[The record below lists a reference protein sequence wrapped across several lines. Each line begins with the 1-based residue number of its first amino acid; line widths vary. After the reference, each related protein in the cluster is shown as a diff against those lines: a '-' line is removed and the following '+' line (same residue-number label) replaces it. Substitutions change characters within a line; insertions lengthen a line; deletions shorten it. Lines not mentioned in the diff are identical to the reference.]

1 MNKKILIFLSFLMF
15 QVTTIPTFAAIGDW
29 KAYLAYH
36 DVQEIEQAGNL
47 LFIKASNDL
56 YVYNQNDQ
64 SIQTFSKADYLNDCK
79 IQRIAY
85 NKTAK
90 RLLIIYSNFNI
101 DLMNVSNFEVT
112 NLSDYYTASTT
123 GDKTIND
130 IYMYGKYAYVSN
142 GFGIVKL
149 NMTDIEITDTY
160 NLGFPVNW
168 CEIEGNTIYAYSSA
182 KGKYS
187 ASLSSNLLDKNN
199 WKKVGNYIAKAQE
212 DKSELKQL
220 VSTLNPGGPKY
231 NYFGFLKY
239 ANNQLYTC
247 NGNVGGQKDACIQIL
262 GKDNWN
268 IYQDDNISNITGVGY
283 KDLVCIDY
291 DPLDIKHV
299 FAGGRNGLY
308 EFYDGKFVKHYN
320 HTNSLIEIVGGLQN
334 NAEYELVQGI
344 KYDASGN
351 LWLLNSEA
359 PNSSLIEYSKDQ
371 EWISRSKSELMK
383 YESYGVKN
391 KSLATLQSM
400 MIDSRGLLWFVNNHW
415 ANPSFFCYQF
425 PTNNTD
431 DGVIKAFTSI
441 TNQDGTTI
449 SNIFGI
455 SCIAED
461 KNKNLWIGTNQGPFL
476 LESNQITADSPVF
489 TQVKVPRNDG
499 TNYADYLLTGMNI
512 SCIAIDK
519 ANKKWFGTKNNGVY
533 LISSDNL
540 EQLNHF
546 TTSNSKLLS
555 DNIEAIAINDDTGEV
570 YIGTEN
576 GLCSYMSDSNS
587 SNEEM
592 TKDNVWAYPN
602 PVKPDYTGL
611 ITITGLSLNANIKI
625 VTSNGTLVNQGKSSS
640 GIYQWNGTDLKG
652 KKVASG
658 IYMVMTATEE
668 GDKGVVCKIAI
679 IN

>member
-1 MNKKILIFLSFLMF
+1 
-15 QVTTIPTFAAIGDW
+15 
-29 KAYLAYH
+29 
-36 DVQEIEQAGNL
+36 
-47 LFIKASNDL
+47 
-56 YVYNQNDQ
+56 
-64 SIQTFSKADYLNDCK
+64 
-79 IQRIAY
+79 
-85 NKTAK
+85 
-90 RLLIIYSNFNI
+90 
-101 DLMNVSNFEVT
+101 
-112 NLSDYYTASTT
+112 
-123 GDKTIND
+123 
-130 IYMYGKYAYVSN
+130 MYGKYAYVSN
-142 GFGIVKL
+142 GFGILKL

-168 CEIEGNTIYAYSSA
+168 CKIEGNTIYAYSSA

-199 WKKVGNYIAKAQE
+199 WKKVGNYVAKAQE

-519 ANKKWFGTKNNGVY
+519 ANRKWFGTKNNGVY

-640 GIYQWNGTDLKG
+640 GIYQWDGTDLKG

>member
-1 MNKKILIFLSFLMF
+1 
-15 QVTTIPTFAAIGDW
+15 
-29 KAYLAYH
+29 
-36 DVQEIEQAGNL
+36 
-47 LFIKASNDL
+47 
-56 YVYNQNDQ
+56 
-64 SIQTFSKADYLNDCK
+64 
-79 IQRIAY
+79 
-85 NKTAK
+85 
-90 RLLIIYSNFNI
+90 
-101 DLMNVSNFEVT
+101 
-112 NLSDYYTASTT
+112 
-123 GDKTIND
+123 
-130 IYMYGKYAYVSN
+130 MYGKYAYVSN
-142 GFGIVKL
+142 GFGILKL

-199 WKKVGNYIAKAQE
+199 WKKVGNYVAKAQE

-519 ANKKWFGTKNNGVY
+519 ANRKWFGTKNNGVY

-640 GIYQWNGTDLKG
+640 GIYQWDGTDLKG

>member
-1 MNKKILIFLSFLMF
+1 MDASIF
-15 QVTTIPTFAAIGDW
+15 
-29 KAYLAYH
+29 
-36 DVQEIEQAGNL
+36 
-47 LFIKASNDL
+47 
-56 YVYNQNDQ
+56 
-64 SIQTFSKADYLNDCK
+64 
-79 IQRIAY
+79 
-85 NKTAK
+85 
-90 RLLIIYSNFNI
+90 
-101 DLMNVSNFEVT
+101 
-112 NLSDYYTASTT
+112 
-123 GDKTIND
+123 
-130 IYMYGKYAYVSN
+130 
-142 GFGIVKL
+142 
-149 NMTDIEITDTY
+149 
-160 NLGFPVNW
+160 
-168 CEIEGNTIYAYSSA
+168 
-182 KGKYS
+182 
-187 ASLSSNLLDKNN
+187 
-199 WKKVGNYIAKAQE
+199 
-212 DKSELKQL
+212 
-220 VSTLNPGGPKY
+220 
-231 NYFGFLKY
+231 
-239 ANNQLYTC
+239 
-247 NGNVGGQKDACIQIL
+247 
-262 GKDNWN
+262 
-268 IYQDDNISNITGVGY
+268 
-283 KDLVCIDY
+283 
-291 DPLDIKHV
+291 

-519 ANKKWFGTKNNGVY
+519 ANRKWFGTKNNGVY

-625 VTSNGTLVNQGKSSS
+625 VTSNGTLVHQGKSSS
-640 GIYQWNGTDLKG
+640 GIYQWDGTDLKG

>member
-1 MNKKILIFLSFLMF
+1 
-15 QVTTIPTFAAIGDW
+15 
-29 KAYLAYH
+29 
-36 DVQEIEQAGNL
+36 
-47 LFIKASNDL
+47 
-56 YVYNQNDQ
+56 
-64 SIQTFSKADYLNDCK
+64 
-79 IQRIAY
+79 
-85 NKTAK
+85 
-90 RLLIIYSNFNI
+90 
-101 DLMNVSNFEVT
+101 
-112 NLSDYYTASTT
+112 
-123 GDKTIND
+123 
-130 IYMYGKYAYVSN
+130 MYGKYAYVSN
-142 GFGIVKL
+142 GFGILKL

-199 WKKVGNYIAKAQE
+199 WKKVGNYVAKAQE

-425 PTNNTD
+425 PTNKTD

-519 ANKKWFGTKNNGVY
+519 ANRKWFGTKNNGVY

-625 VTSNGTLVNQGKSSS
+625 VTSKGTLVNQGKSSS